1 MKIEIIEKIESFLNS
16 QIQMFE
22 MFGESKQLEGL
33 REQLSHFKI
42 RENVINDGLKQNIS
56 LEHMERLVLK
66 YLRFMLINI
75 GYPTEDDFIKELDK
89 EIAEYTKILGY

>member
-1 MKIEIIEKIESFLNS
+1 MKIEIIEKIESFLNT

-22 MFGESKQLEGL
+22 MFGEGKHLDGI
-33 REQLSHFKI
+33 REQLNHFKL
-42 RENVINDGLKQNIS
+42 RESVINDGLSQGLT

-66 YLRFMLINI
+66 YLRFMLIQI

-89 EIAEYTKILGY
+89 EIVEYTNILGY